1 MAASRSVSDWQGVLD
16 RIEAGE
22 IVFLKG
28 WEARGA
34 DLEPHGNYYLMRDDT
49 LVAAVKLGDTW
60 LPASTDGSELVPVD
74 PVGLGDRPHGRPAC
88 SEWGA
93 PHG

>member
-1 MAASRSVSDWQGVLD
+1 MTGRACWIGSRPG
-16 RIEAGE
+16 R

-34 DLEPHGNYYLMRDDT
+34 DLEPHGNYYLIRDDT

-74 PVGLGDRPHGRPAC
+74 PWA
-88 SEWGA
+88 
-93 PHG
+93 